1 MKREVQVSKNQVL
14 KRMKFPYFDFF
25 LNVFSGVVILT
36 TLSCEKEKEPAAPL
50 GETMY
55 VKVVQF
61 HTGAPVPNAKVVV
74 KGYWGGGFGTAPYED
89 RIDSFYTDSTGYCSF
104 LRQKYVDLKETTYD
118 AIGVCCNVPTSHY
131 KESCTPIS
139 PETSPGVVVTLQPT
153 GWLRFY
159 VNDVVPLNPEF
170 THVSLSV
177 KSFATYWPVF
187 NFPDNYDPA
196 IAYVMPLDGYKTS
209 DWKVTFLT
217 ENDGITGNDTDSL
230 FSMFV
235 TGLDTIDVNID
246 Y

>member
-1 MKREVQVSKNQVL
+1 MKNHQLNYFL
-14 KRMKFPYFDFF
+14 KGLSGAFIFF
-25 LNVFSGVVILT
+25 M
-36 TLSCEKEKEPAAPL
+36 LSCEEEKTPAVPL
-50 GETMY
+50 DETMY

-74 KGYWGGGFGTAPYED
+74 KGYWGGGFGTAPYEA

-104 LRQKYVDLKETTYD
+104 LRQKYVDLKVSTYD
-118 AIGVCCNVPTSHY
+118 GIGVCCNVPTSHY

-159 VNDVVPLNPEF
+159 VNDVVPLNPEI

-196 IAYVMPLDGYKTS
+196 IAYVMPLDGYKS
-209 DWKVTFLT
+209 SEWKVTFLT
-217 ENDGITGNDTDSL
+217 ENDGISGNDTDSL
-230 FSMFV
+230 LSEFV
-235 TGLDTIDVNID
+235 IGLDTVDVIVN